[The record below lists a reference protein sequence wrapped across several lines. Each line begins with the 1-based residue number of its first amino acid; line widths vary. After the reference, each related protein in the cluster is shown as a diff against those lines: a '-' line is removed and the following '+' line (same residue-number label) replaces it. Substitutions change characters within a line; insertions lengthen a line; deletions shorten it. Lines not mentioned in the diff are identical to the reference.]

1 MATVGELLRDAMS
14 LPGESPRRD
23 AEVLLGHCLGKSRS
37 WLYTWPESSVDETAL
52 ARFNALLQRRA
63 RGEPVAHLTG
73 LRDFW
78 SLELEVDASTLIPRP
93 DTETLV
99 ACALELQLPPRAA
112 ALDLG
117 TGTGAIALALASE
130 RPGWRVTA
138 VDANPEAVALA
149 QRNAQRNRCEQV
161 RILHSDWFEAL
172 GEERF
177 DLVVANPPYIAD
189 DDPHLAQGDLRF
201 EPASALVSAESGL
214 ADLRHIVDAAPAH
227 LEAGGWLLLEHG
239 FEQGAAVRELL
250 AARGFSTI
258 ETRRDLGGQERIS
271 GGRWRAE

>member
-99 ACALELQLPPRAA
+99 AWALELQLPPRAA